1 MIISSDQQ
9 WTIGPIDGEIV
20 PLYGEMLHPTQN
32 HTYQGE
38 MERKNIHI
46 YMYPEMEPVTVG
58 PVRYRSRISYRPV
71 YQHR

>member
-1 MIISSDQQ
+1 MQQ

-38 MERKNIHI
+38 IE
-46 YMYPEMEPVTVG
+46 
-58 PVRYRSRISYRPV
+58 
-71 YQHR
+71 